1 LNSNDQSVSWWDY
14 ATAYDYLCEINYHY
28 GELLDHF
35 SSWLEEQRPSLEEED
50 FRACDLGAGTG
61 NFVIQ
66 LADIIPNA
74 KITHWD
80 WNSAMVEKAK
90 AKYEQHGLNINIV
103 SHDAKDFFDQAETF
117 DLIVMINALY
127 TFPNPQAFI
136 RSCSEKLNHGGHLYI
151 VDAGRPI
158 GTAGW
163 AWDLLSKVA
172 MNSGL
177 IEAIRTTWKLRS
189 AIAQNRKIEAEGDAG
204 TYWRHN
210 LEDLISLVEDNGL
223 IVSTKEV
230 CYRGIADRVIAQKR

>member
-1 LNSNDQSVSWWDY
+1 MNSNDQSVSWWDY

-28 GELLDHF
+28 GDLLNHY
-35 SSWLEEQRPSLEEED
+35 SNWLKEQRPSFEEKN

-61 NFVIQ
+61 NFVMQ
-66 LADIIPNA
+66 LADVMPDA

-80 WNSAMVEKAK
+80 WNSAMIERAK
-90 AKYEQHGLNINIV
+90 AKYQQHGLNIDVV
-103 SHDAKDFFDQAETF
+103 SQDSQEFLDQMETF

-127 TFPNPQAFI
+127 TFPNPEAFV
-136 RSCSEKLNHGGHLYI
+136 RSCSEKLNDGGHLYI

-172 MNSGL
+172 IDSGV

-189 AIAQNRKIEAEGDAG
+189 AITQNRKIEAEGDAG
-204 TYWRHN
+204 KYWRHN
-210 LEDLISLVEDNGL
+210 LEELVSLVEDHGL
-223 IVSTKEV
+223 IVRTKEV